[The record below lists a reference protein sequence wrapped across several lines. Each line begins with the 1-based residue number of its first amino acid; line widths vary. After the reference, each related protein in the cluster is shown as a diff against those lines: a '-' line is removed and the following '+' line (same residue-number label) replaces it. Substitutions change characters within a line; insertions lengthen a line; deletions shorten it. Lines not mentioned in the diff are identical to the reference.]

1 MNPKASCEVHTLR
14 FAGLFNLPVPIRFA
28 FGTGVSLIKGFE
40 ALTGV
45 ICYIGIGSNLG
56 NSVRNCRDAI
66 EKISCVHGVQ
76 LIKVSSF
83 YLTEPV
89 NINVDDYA
97 TGNITDEDGNDNKKN
112 KVKELEDNHQNWFIN
127 AVAEV
132 RTSLNAQDFLWKLQD
147 IETAMG
153 RYRRFK
159 GEPRVIDL
167 DLLFYGQDIINED
180 DLNVP
185 HPEIYKRRF
194 VLEPLSEIASF
205 YIHPA
210 FEISIR
216 GLKDQ
221 RCVKLYENS
230 DLTGRY

>member
-1 MNPKASCEVHTLR
+1 
-14 FAGLFNLPVPIRFA
+14 
-28 FGTGVSLIKGFE
+28 
-40 ALTGV
+40 LTGI

-56 NSVRNCRDAI
+56 KPLQNCQDAI
-66 EKISCVHGVQ
+66 EKVSCVDGVQ

-89 NINVDDYA
+89 DINADKYLIENLTGFDDK
-97 TGNITDEDGNDNKKN
+97 DNKKN
-112 KVKELEDNHQNWFIN
+112 KAKESENKHQNWFIN

-132 RTSLNAQDFLWKLQD
+132 KTNLSASDLLSKLQG

-153 RYRRFK
+153 RKRQIK
-159 GEPRVIDL
+159 GEPRVVDL
-167 DLLFYGQDIINED
+167 DLLFYGQDIITED
-180 DLNVP
+180 NLNVP

-210 FEISIR
+210 FGVSIR
-216 GLKDQ
+216 GLKDRLNDQ
-221 RCVKLYENS
+221 RIVELYKGS
-230 DLTGRY
+230 DWAGRYLC

>member
-1 MNPKASCEVHTLR
+1 
-14 FAGLFNLPVPIRFA
+14 
-28 FGTGVSLIKGFE
+28 
-40 ALTGV
+40 LTGI

-56 NSVRNCRDAI
+56 NPLQNCQDAI
-66 EKISCVHGVQ
+66 EKVSCVYGVQ

-89 NINVDDYA
+89 DIS
-97 TGNITDEDGNDNKKN
+97 ESK
-112 KVKELEDNHQNWFIN
+112 HQNRFIN

-132 RTSLNAQDFLWKLQD
+132 KTNLSARDLLRKLQG

-153 RYRRFK
+153 RARELK

-180 DLNVP
+180 NLNVP

-194 VLEPLSEIASF
+194 V
-205 YIHPA
+205 
-210 FEISIR
+210 
-216 GLKDQ
+216 
-221 RCVKLYENS
+221 
-230 DLTGRY
+230 

>member
-1 MNPKASCEVHTLR
+1 
-14 FAGLFNLPVPIRFA
+14 
-28 FGTGVSLIKGFE
+28 
-40 ALTGV
+40 LTGIV
-45 ICYIGIGSNLG
+45 CYIGIGSNLG
-56 NSVRNCRDAI
+56 NPLQNCQDAI
-66 EKISCVHGVQ
+66 EKISCVDGVQ

-89 NINVDDYA
+89 DINADKYSIKNLTGVDD
-97 TGNITDEDGNDNKKN
+97 NDNKKTKTKESEN
-112 KVKELEDNHQNWFIN
+112 KHQNWFIN

-132 RTSLNAQDFLWKLQD
+132 KTNLNARDLLRKLQR

-153 RYRRFK
+153 RTRQIK
-159 GEPRVIDL
+159 GEPRIIDL

-180 DLNVP
+180 NLNVP

-210 FEISIR
+210 FGVSIR
-216 GLKDQ
+216 GLKDRLNDQ
-221 RCVKLYENS
+221 RIVELYKS
-230 DLTGRY
+230 RSLAGRCLC

>member
-1 MNPKASCEVHTLR
+1 M
-14 FAGLFNLPVPIRFA
+14 
-28 FGTGVSLIKGFE
+28 TGI
-40 ALTGV
+40 

-56 NSVRNCRDAI
+56 NPLQNCQDAI
-66 EKISCVHGVQ
+66 EKVSCVDGVQ

-89 NINVDDYA
+89 DINPD
-97 TGNITDEDGNDNKKN
+97 K
-112 KVKELEDNHQNWFIN
+112 HQNWFIN

-132 RTSLNAQDFLWKLQD
+132 KANLSASDLLSKLQG

-153 RYRRFK
+153 RARELK

-180 DLNVP
+180 NLNVP

-210 FEISIR
+210 FGVSIR
-216 GLKDQ
+216 GLKDRLKDQ
-221 RCVKLYENS
+221 RIVELYKSS
-230 DLTGRY
+230 DLSGRYLC